1 MGMNLKRDPAM
12 VADVTAIP
20 PWLLIGAAFSI
31 FQNRYGDFNGE
42 APAATIKGDLM
53 RSSTHSFASAVKTG
67 ALVLLLAFGGSTVPW
82 VSERADAASSEY
94 AGPAQERQTRFDSLS
109 DLCSG
114 LNKSGKNYKDCVAER
129 ARAHRPSPGE
139 LKCYAGA
146 GLAMGAM
153 LADNYITK
161 GEARVLAARLIAA
174 GAFGCVSAWLL

>member
-1 MGMNLKRDPAM
+1 MRNSTSSLA
-12 VADVTAIP
+12 
-20 PWLLIGAAFSI
+20 GAT
-31 FQNRYGDFNGE
+31 Q
-42 APAATIKGDLM
+42 
-53 RSSTHSFASAVKTG
+53 TG
-67 ALVLLLAFGGSTVPW
+67 ALVLLLAFGGVTAPW
-82 VSERADAASSEY
+82 TPERAIAVASEY
-94 AGPAQERQTRFDSLS
+94 AGPAEASQTRFDSLS